1 MGWLNKLFK
10 SEEKS
15 GSVAK
20 TRLQMVLTHDRSS
33 ISPGLIDEIKD
44 DIIEVIAKR
53 LDIDRDH
60 VVVNLSTNRQESR
73 LVAEI
78 PTSPSSSVPMPSPM
92 HGPQPGGSE
101 MAPASRRACQ
111 SPRFSLSRCTSL
123 EAAAR

>member
-10 SEEKS
+10 SEDTS

-53 LDIDRDH
+53 LDIDPDN
-60 VVVNLSTNRQESR
+60 VVVNLNTTRHESR

-78 PTSPSSSVPMPSPM
+78 PIQTN
-92 HGPQPGGSE
+92 GQ
-101 MAPASRRACQ
+101 RR
-111 SPRFSLSRCTSL
+111 R
-123 EAAAR
+123 

>member
-1 MGWLNKLFK
+1 MGWLNRLFK

-53 LDIDRDH
+53 LDVDRDH
-60 VVVNLSTNRQESR
+60 VVVNLTTNRQESR

-78 PTSPSSSVPMPSPM
+78 PI
-92 HGPQPGGSE
+92 QPNG
-101 MAPASRRACQ
+101 RR
-111 SPRFSLSRCTSL
+111 R
-123 EAAAR
+123 